1 MVDKSNPE
9 EKLYTQKDLDAAV
22 NNTRIQ
28 ERHMAS
34 TLMGNLGVPV
44 ASRLS
49 PDGQP
54 IYEQADKIIMSLL
67 MRNPGQPVPPEK
79 KQDDEVSPTELF
91 FLFFT

>member
-54 IYEQADKIIMSLL
+54 IYEQADKIVMGLL
-67 MRNPGQPVPPEK
+67 MQDPRRTASPEK
-79 KQDDEVSPTELF
+79 KPDDDISPA
-91 FLFFT
+91 